1 MEDRTLLSTLVV
13 TNLHDSGAGSLRA
26 AVAAAD
32 AEPSAAVITFAKGL
46 KGTIPLSTGE
56 LLITNSVTINGP
68 GASNLAVSGTGTSR
82 VFEILAGQNVTV
94 TGLTITRGYAP
105 DEGAGILN
113 DGSNLTLS
121 GDIVSQMWPMRAQPP
136 APREGVLRVWEVGS
150 RSRTRSFSA
159 TRRRGQRRVE
169 FRRCVRRRH

>member
-1 MEDRTLLSTLVV
+1 M
-13 TNLHDSGAGSLRA
+13 
-26 AVAAAD
+26 
-32 AEPSAAVITFAKGL
+32 
-46 KGTIPLSTGE
+46 
-56 LLITNSVTINGP
+56 TINGP

-121 GDIVSQMWPMRAQPP
+121 GDIVSQNVAYEGATTSAQGGGIESLGGPALDRELAVSRQPGRGGQRRSRISAMRSAEALTWPR
-136 APREGVLRVWEVGS
+136 GVP
-150 RSRTRSFSA
+150 RSRTAR
-159 TRRRGQRRVE
+159 
-169 FRRCVRRRH
+169 